1 MHVMSCILWG
11 FFSYRSFIF
20 IHFDAVSACD
30 ELITVSN
37 PMIAALVGRR
47 QPLVPPARSISKRR
61 QPAACRNSYA
71 VTFAAI
77 LYSMTAPLQD
87 AETLRWYLASQP
99 LVALDGGA
107 T

>member
-1 MHVMSCILWG
+1 MHVISCILWG
-11 FFSYRSFIF
+11 SFSYRSFIF

-37 PMIAALVGRR
+37 PMIAVLVGRR
-47 QPLVPPARSISKRR
+47 QQAPPARSISKRR

-71 VTFAAI
+71 VTFAGI

>member
-1 MHVMSCILWG
+1 MHVISCILWG
-11 FFSYRSFIF
+11 SFSYRSFIF

-47 QPLVPPARSISKRR
+47 QQAPPARSVSKRR

-77 LYSMTAPLQD
+77 PYSITAPLQD

>member
-1 MHVMSCILWG
+1 MHVISCILWG
-11 FFSYRSFIF
+11 SFSYRSFIF

-37 PMIAALVGRR
+37 PMIAALVGRC
-47 QPLVPPARSISKRR
+47 QQAPPARSISKRR
-61 QPAACRNSYA
+61 QPTMCRNSYA
-71 VTFAAI
+71 AIFAAI